1 MVEIKIER
9 EFYKEDKKIQ
19 MSEKKPSLWF
29 IISSITLPRWKI
41 KYVFYVRKFD
51 LV

>member
-19 MSEKKPSLWF
+19 MSEKNLVYDLLYHQSL
-29 IISSITLPRWKI
+29 SPDEK
-41 KYVFYVRKFD
+41 
-51 LV
+51 